1 MKYVYLVRAIGTDY
15 YKIGSTKSVGS
26 RMDHLRNASPF
37 DLVLI
42 DSAPSEQA
50 QHLERSLHNK
60 LVHHRRHGEWFELD
74 GELVRSVVNTI
85 RSAEEQVI
93 NGPDTLPPDI
103 PRRLITT
110 QDIVRLKHQPD
121 TPQGRRDT
129 LMLCLMLDMG
139 IQIGVLPHIASGEL
153 EQMGTI
159 PPDTRIALESYQE
172 QDGLPF
178 GRLLRGSRKNGELC
192 GYMSTRAIA
201 ERIAILG
208 DDIGI
213 DRLSSRDL
221 LHAYKTYGPVHCLQE
236 F

>member
-15 YKIGSTKSVGS
+15 YKIGSTRSVGS
-26 RMDHLRNASPF
+26 RMDQLRNTSPF
-37 DLVLI
+37 DLALI
-42 DSAPSEQA
+42 DSAPSERA
-50 QHLERSLHNK
+50 QHIERSLHNQ
-60 LVHHRRHGEWFELD
+60 LAHHRHHGEWFELD
-74 GELVRSVVNTI
+74 LQAVRSVIGAI
-85 RSAEEQVI
+85 RDAEEEAV
-93 NGPDTLPPDI
+93 NGVELPPDI
-103 PRRLITT
+103 QRRLITT
-110 QDIVRLKHQPD
+110 QDIARLKHQPD
-121 TPQGRRDT
+121 TPQGRRDA

-153 EQMGTI
+153 EQMGAI
-159 PPDTRIALESYQE
+159 PPDTRIALNAYQE
-172 QDGLPF
+172 HDGLPF
-178 GRLLRGSRKNGELC
+178 GRLLRGSRKNGELW

>member
-1 MKYVYLVRAIGTDY
+1 
-15 YKIGSTKSVGS
+15 
-26 RMDHLRNASPF
+26 MDQLRNTSPY
-37 DLVLI
+37 DLALI
-42 DSAPSEQA
+42 DSAASERA
-50 QHLERSLHNK
+50 QHIERSLHNQ
-60 LVHHRRHGEWFELD
+60 LAHHRHNGEWFELD
-74 GELVRSVVNTI
+74 LQAVRSIVNTI
-85 RSAEEQVI
+85 REAEEEAI
-93 NGPDTLPPDI
+93 NGIDMLPPDI

-110 QDIVRLKHQPD
+110 QDIARLKHQPD

-153 EQMGTI
+153 EQMVAI
-159 PPDTRIALESYQE
+159 PPDTRIALSAYQE
-172 QDGLPF
+172 HDGLPF
-178 GRLLRGSRKNGELC
+178 GRLLRGSRKNGELWN
-192 GYMSTRAIA
+192 YMSTRAIA

-221 LHAYKTYGPVHCLQE
+221 IHAHKTYGPVNCLQE